1 MAGLLDRLFGGNNPQ
16 STTAVAEQTG
26 ATASSPFLQ
35 YLQKNQGAARS
46 TAESLMGPKPEAD
59 YRMPLAMMGLSILG
73 QQPGGAPLG
82 TIARGAAGAIPYFMQ
97 EKEKQDEY
105 DTQVQNLAMKLGMKD
120 FELSQKLDEGI
131 GIEQIGDRF
140 VHTDTYRQTFAQ
152 SGDVETALDAATVM
166 RDKGAKEKNASALAQ
181 MEADLEQ
188 MKYMGADPQKIE
200 QKQREIQVM
209 EQQLAPEPKP
219 PGMAFYQDKDGNVVM
234 VQGTGDEMAA
244 GMQRINDGE
253 VARKIKTKQQAT
265 DDMLGYASRIIE
277 ISDNASTYAQG
288 RLGGM
293 ASSIGAWNKAI
304 TEGLSGPRGS
314 QFQQEVGSNPMSKL
328 EELRNDPESENYM
341 TPALYERL
349 SQIGQENTQLLS
361 NVIGLGYATA
371 RASDEGGRLSNSDV
385 AFALQRVGYNL
396 DAFLNDPAATRA
408 GVLELAGKGVKEY
421 ETFLDYNQ
429 PGLIENDKLLNEA
442 ISEYGFEWS
451 GGRRGQ
457 LTYPGGKTESQYSGD
472 GEPQPDAGGQPPAP
486 DAGGQIQPPEVKTLE
501 AYKALPPGTTY
512 IAPDGTIREKGAN

>member
-59 YRMPLAMMGLSILG
+59 YSMPLAMMGLSILG

-82 TIARGAAGAIPYFMQ
+82 TIARGAAGAMPYFMQ
-97 EKEKQDEY
+97 EKEKQEEY
-105 DTQVQNLAMKLGMKD
+105 DKQARDLAMKLGMKD
-120 FELSQKLDEGI
+120 YEIMSSIGEGTGLKDYGGNVI
-131 GIEQIGDRF
+131 HEPTFKAAFQETGDMEEAF
-140 VHTDTYRQTFAQ
+140 RQ
-152 SGDVETALDAATVM
+152 ATVI
-166 RDKGAKEKNASALAQ
+166 RDRGAPEKNAEALADKRA
-181 MEADLEQ
+181 ELEQ
-188 MKYMGADPQKIE
+188 LKFTGADPDKIQ
-200 QKQREIQVM
+200 QKQDEI
-209 EQQLAPEPKP
+209 EALEWQLKP
-219 PGMAFYQDKDGNVVM
+219 GERDPGMAFFQDEEGNIVM
-234 VQGTGDEMAA
+234 VQGTGEEMAA
-244 GMQRINDGE
+244 GMQRINDE
-253 VARKIKTKQQAT
+253 KVARKIQTKRQAT

-314 QFQQEVGSNPMSKL
+314 QFQQEVGSNPISKL

-361 NVIGLGYATA
+361 NIIGLGYATA

-385 AFALQRVGYNL
+385 AFALQRIGYNL

-429 PGLIENDKLLNEA
+429 PSLIENDKLLNKA
-442 ISEYGFEWS
+442 IKEYGFEWS

-457 LTYPGGKTESQYSGD
+457 LTYPGGRTESQYSGD
-472 GEPQPDAGGQPPAP
+472 DEPQPDASGQLPGSS
-486 DAGGQIQPPEVKTLE
+486 AGGQDQPPEVKTQE
-501 AYKALPPGTTY
+501 AYDALPPGTTY
-512 IAPDGTIREKGAN
+512 IAPDGTIRTKGS